1 MVIEEILAISSER
14 RDLRNFGLVVG
25 SGFLVLAGFLLW
37 KDRPLGPLFALAGGV
52 LILLGLAFPALLKP
66 LQKAWMTLAV
76 LMGWVMTRVILGILF
91 FFVLTPIGLTARLFG
106 QRFLDRGPGSG
117 TDTYWRK
124 RQPLPDERE
133 MLEKQF

>member
-25 SGFLVLAGFLLW
+25 SGFLVMAGFLLW
-37 KDRPLGPLFALAGGV
+37 KDRPLGPLFSLAGGV
-52 LILLGLAFPALLKP
+52 LIILGLAFPTLLKP

-76 LMGWVMTRVILGILF
+76 LMGWVMTRVILSILF

-106 QRFLDRGPGSG
+106 QRFLDRGPGRVA
-117 TDTYWRK
+117 DTFWRK